1 MDITEKVR
9 ERIAAAVA
17 IANTDPEGKKLA
29 RKMADGKL
37 VVRVGDEIEIPILA
51 RDGVL
56 SLTGDSSHPRAVC
69 AFSDAESAWA
79 LLTGSMSPFA
89 ATVHRQLDQQGL
101 SPMNE
106 TFEKIWQLAEDRIG
120 KGKRG

>member
-37 VVRVGDEIEIPILA
+37 VVRVGNEIEIPILV

-106 TFEKIWQLAEDRIG
+106 AFEKIWQLANDRTG

>member
-37 VVRVGDEIEIPILA
+37 VVRIGDRPEIAILA

-56 SLTGDSSHPRAVC
+56 SVTRDSSHPRAVC

-79 LLTGSMSPFA
+79 LLTGSMSPFS

>member
-1 MDITEKVR
+1 MDILEKVR
-9 ERIAAAVA
+9 ERIAAAVE

-37 VVRVGDEIEIPILA
+37 VVRVGRELEIPILV

-56 SLTGDSSHPRAVC
+56 SVTDDPAHPRAVC
-69 AFSDAESAWA
+69 AFSDAGSAWA

-89 ATVHRQLDQQGL
+89 ATVHRQLNQQGL

-106 TFEKIWQLAEDRIG
+106 TFEKIWQLAENRIG
-120 KGKRG
+120 EGKRG

>member
-37 VVRVGDEIEIPILA
+37 VVRIGDRPEIAILA